1 MKKYVLTGYL
11 LFLLGFAAAAPL
23 QAASVSECILQSEN
37 GLSCLG
43 EVTRSCLATEKNP
56 VDDIVHECY
65 QSEYVQWNQI
75 VTKAARS
82 LKNRLKGDALGTFKA
97 AQKAWEL
104 YRTKSCRLP
113 YQVMQGRAALLTGL
127 SCNRDV
133 TARRA
138 LDLLQFQR
146 ALK

>member
-1 MKKYVLTGYL
+1 MRKKLSLAGMLIL
-11 LFLLGFAAAAPL
+11 LAFPGISPAG
-23 QAASVSECILQSEN
+23 AASVSECITSREH

-43 EVTRSCLATEKNP
+43 EVTKACLASEKAP
-56 VDDIVHECY
+56 VDDTVHECY

-75 VTKAARS
+75 VVKAARS
-82 LKNRLKGDALGTFKA
+82 LKNRLKDKALETFKT

-104 YRTKSCRLP
+104 YRAKSCRLP
-113 YQVMQGRAALLTGL
+113 YQVMKGRAALVAGL
-127 SCNRDV
+127 ACNRDV

-138 LDLLQFQR
+138 LELIAFQK